1 MKISPDKLRLYGV
14 TDRTWLGEEPLET
27 AVEDGLRG
35 GVTILQLREKQAS
48 HEEIVKTAR
57 LLKPVCGR
65 YGVPLIIND
74 DVEAVLEADAD
85 GVHVGQ
91 DDMTVAEA
99 RRILG
104 PEKIIGASAHN
115 REEALEAQRQGADY
129 LGSGAVFGSA
139 TKKDTTARSRE
150 ELRRVCAAVSIPV
163 AAIGGITEE
172 NCMELAGT
180 GVSGIAV
187 VSAVFAAADREAA
200 ASRLRAMAEEIAKEE
215 NLTEKGENI

>member
-1 MKISPDKLRLYGV
+1 MKISPDKLRLYAV
-14 TDRTWLGEEPLET
+14 TDRTWLGKESLEE
-27 AVEDGLRG
+27 AVEAALRG

-48 HEEIVKTAR
+48 HEELVKTAMR
-57 LLKPVCGR
+57 LKPLCRR

-74 DVEAVLEADAD
+74 DVEAALEADAD

-91 DDMTVAEA
+91 EDMAVAEA

-129 LGSGAVFGSA
+129 LGSGAVFGSS
-139 TKKDTTARSRE
+139 TKKDATTLSRE
-150 ELRRVCAAVSIPV
+150 ELTAVCRAVSIPV

-172 NCMELAGT
+172 NCLELAGT

-187 VSAVFAAADREAA
+187 VSALFAAADKEAA
-200 ASRLRAMAEEIAKEE
+200 AARLRALAEKIAERS
-215 NLTEKGENI
+215 

>member
-1 MKISPDKLRLYGV
+1 MKISPDKLRLYAV
-14 TDRTWLGEEPLET
+14 TDRTWLGKESLEE
-27 AVEDGLRG
+27 AVEAALRG
-35 GVTILQLREKQAS
+35 GVTILQLREKQAP
-48 HEEIVKTAR
+48 HEELVKTAMR
-57 LLKPVCGR
+57 LKPLCRR

-74 DVEAVLEADAD
+74 DVEAALEADAD

-91 DDMTVAEA
+91 EDMAVAEA

-129 LGSGAVFGSA
+129 LGSGAVFGSS
-139 TKKDTTARSRE
+139 TKKHATTLSGE
-150 ELRRVCAAVSIPV
+150 ELTAVCRAVSIPV

-172 NCMELAGT
+172 NCLELAGT

-187 VSAVFAAADREAA
+187 VSALFAAADKEEAA
-200 ASRLRAMAEEIAKEE
+200 ARLRALAEKIAERS
-215 NLTEKGENI
+215 

>member
-1 MKISPDKLRLYGV
+1 MKISPDKLRLYAV
-14 TDRTWLGEEPLET
+14 TDRTWLGKESLEE
-27 AVEDGLRG
+27 AVEAALRG
-35 GVTILQLREKQAS
+35 GVTILQLREKQAP
-48 HEEIVKTAR
+48 HEELVKTAMR
-57 LLKPVCGR
+57 LKPLCRR

-74 DVEAVLEADAD
+74 DVEAALEADAN

-91 DDMTVAEA
+91 EDMAVAEA

-129 LGSGAVFGSA
+129 LGSGAVFGSS
-139 TKKDTTARSRE
+139 TKKDATTLSRE
-150 ELRRVCAAVSIPV
+150 ELTAVCRAVSIPV

-172 NCMELAGT
+172 NCLELAGT

-187 VSAVFAAADREAA
+187 VSALFAAADKEEAA
-200 ASRLRAMAEEIAKEE
+200 ARLRALAEKIAERS
-215 NLTEKGENI
+215 

>member
-1 MKISPDKLRLYGV
+1 MKISPDKLRLYAV
-14 TDRTWLGEEPLET
+14 TDRTWLGKESLEE
-27 AVEDGLRG
+27 AVEAALRG
-35 GVTILQLREKQAS
+35 GVTILQLREKQAP
-48 HEEIVKTAR
+48 HEELVKTAMR
-57 LLKPVCGR
+57 LKPLCRR

-74 DVEAVLEADAD
+74 DVEAALEADAD

-91 DDMTVAEA
+91 EDMAVAEA

-129 LGSGAVFGSA
+129 LGSGAVFGSS
-139 TKKDTTARSRE
+139 TKKDATTLSRE
-150 ELRRVCAAVSIPV
+150 ELTAVCRAVSIPV

-172 NCMELAGT
+172 NCLELAGT

-187 VSAVFAAADREAA
+187 VSALFAAADKEEAA
-200 ASRLRAMAEEIAKEE
+200 ARLRALAEKIAKRS
-215 NLTEKGENI
+215 

>member
-1 MKISPDKLRLYGV
+1 MKISPDKLRLYAV
-14 TDRTWLGEEPLET
+14 TDRTWLGKESLEE
-27 AVEDGLRG
+27 AVEAALRG
-35 GVTILQLREKQAS
+35 GVTILQLREKRAS
-48 HEEIVKTAR
+48 HEELVKTAMR
-57 LLKPVCGR
+57 LKPLCRR

-74 DVEAVLEADAD
+74 DVEAALEADAD

-91 DDMTVAEA
+91 EDMAVAEA

-129 LGSGAVFGSA
+129 LGSGAVFGSS
-139 TKKDTTARSRE
+139 TKKDATTLSRE
-150 ELRRVCAAVSIPV
+150 ELTAVCRAVSIPV

-172 NCMELAGT
+172 NCLELAGT

-187 VSAVFAAADREAA
+187 VSALFAAADKEEAA
-200 ASRLRAMAEEIAKEE
+200 ARLRALAEKIAERS
-215 NLTEKGENI
+215 

>member
-1 MKISPDKLRLYGV
+1 MKISPDKLRLYAV
-14 TDRTWLGEEPLET
+14 TDRTWLGKESLEE
-27 AVEDGLRG
+27 AVEAALRG
-35 GVTILQLREKQAS
+35 GVTILQLREKQAP
-48 HEEIVKTAR
+48 HEELVKTAMR
-57 LLKPVCGR
+57 LKPLCRR

-74 DVEAVLEADAD
+74 DVEAALEADAD

-91 DDMTVAEA
+91 EDMAVAEA

-129 LGSGAVFGSA
+129 LGSGAVFGSS
-139 TKKDTTARSRE
+139 TKKDATTLSRE
-150 ELRRVCAAVSIPV
+150 ELTAVCRAVSIPV

-172 NCMELAGT
+172 NCLELAGT

-187 VSAVFAAADREAA
+187 VSALFAAADKEEAA
-200 ASRLRAMAEEIAKEE
+200 ARRRALAEKIAERS
-215 NLTEKGENI
+215 

>member
-1 MKISPDKLRLYGV
+1 MKISPDKLRLYAV
-14 TDRTWLGEEPLET
+14 TDRTWLGKESLEE
-27 AVEDGLRG
+27 AVEAALRG
-35 GVTILQLREKQAS
+35 GITILQLREKQAP
-48 HEEIVKTAR
+48 HEELVKTAMR
-57 LLKPVCGR
+57 LKPLCRR

-74 DVEAVLEADAD
+74 DVEAALEADAD

-91 DDMTVAEA
+91 EDMAVAEA

-129 LGSGAVFGSA
+129 LGSGAVFGSS
-139 TKKDTTARSRE
+139 TKKDATTLSRE
-150 ELRRVCAAVSIPV
+150 ELTAVCRAVSIPV

-172 NCMELAGT
+172 NCLELAGT

-187 VSAVFAAADREAA
+187 VSALFAAADKEEAA
-200 ASRLRAMAEEIAKEE
+200 ARLRALAEKIAERS
-215 NLTEKGENI
+215 

>member
-1 MKISPDKLRLYGV
+1 MKISPDKLRLYAV
-14 TDRTWLGEEPLET
+14 TDRTWLGKESLEE
-27 AVEDGLRG
+27 AVEAALRG
-35 GVTILQLREKQAS
+35 GVTILQLREKQAP
-48 HEEIVKTAR
+48 HEELVKTAMR
-57 LLKPVCGR
+57 LKPLCRR

-74 DVEAVLEADAD
+74 DVEAALEADAD

-91 DDMTVAEA
+91 EDMAVAEA

-129 LGSGAVFGSA
+129 LGSGAVFASS
-139 TKKDTTARSRE
+139 TKKDATTLSRE
-150 ELRRVCAAVSIPV
+150 ELTAVCRAVSIPV

-172 NCMELAGT
+172 NCLELAGT

-187 VSAVFAAADREAA
+187 VSALFAAADKEEAA
-200 ASRLRAMAEEIAKEE
+200 ARLRALAEKIAERS
-215 NLTEKGENI
+215 

>member
-1 MKISPDKLRLYGV
+1 MKISPDKLRLYAV
-14 TDRTWLGEEPLET
+14 TDRTWLGKESLEE
-27 AVEDGLRG
+27 AVEAALRG
-35 GVTILQLREKQAS
+35 GVTILQLREKQAP
-48 HEEIVKTAR
+48 HEELVKTAMR
-57 LLKPVCGR
+57 LKPLCRR

-74 DVEAVLEADAD
+74 DVEAALEADAD

-91 DDMTVAEA
+91 EDMAVAEA

-129 LGSGAVFGSA
+129 LGNGAVFGSS
-139 TKKDTTARSRE
+139 TKKDATTLSRE
-150 ELRRVCAAVSIPV
+150 ELTAVCRAVSIPV

-172 NCMELAGT
+172 NCLELAGT

-187 VSAVFAAADREAA
+187 VSALFAAADKEEAA
-200 ASRLRAMAEEIAKEE
+200 ARLRALAEKIAERS
-215 NLTEKGENI
+215 

>member
-1 MKISPDKLRLYGV
+1 MKISPDKLRLYAV
-14 TDRTWLGEEPLET
+14 TDRTWLGKESLEE
-27 AVEDGLRG
+27 AVEAALRG
-35 GVTILQLREKQAS
+35 GVTSLQLREKQAP
-48 HEEIVKTAR
+48 HEELVKTAMR
-57 LLKPVCGR
+57 LKPLCRR

-74 DVEAVLEADAD
+74 DVEAALEADAD

-91 DDMTVAEA
+91 EDMAVAEA

-129 LGSGAVFGSA
+129 LGSGAVFGSS
-139 TKKDTTARSRE
+139 TKKDATTLSRE
-150 ELRRVCAAVSIPV
+150 ELTAVCRAVSIPV

-172 NCMELAGT
+172 NCLELAGT

-187 VSAVFAAADREAA
+187 VSALFAAADKEEAA
-200 ASRLRAMAEEIAKEE
+200 ARLRALAEKIAERS
-215 NLTEKGENI
+215 

>member
-1 MKISPDKLRLYGV
+1 MKISPAKLRLYAV
-14 TDRTWLGEEPLET
+14 TDRTWLGKESLEE
-27 AVEDGLRG
+27 AVEAALRG
-35 GVTILQLREKQAS
+35 GVTILQLREKRAS
-48 HEEIVKTAR
+48 HEELVKTAMR
-57 LLKPVCGR
+57 LKPLCRR

-74 DVEAVLEADAD
+74 DVEAALEADAD

-91 DDMTVAEA
+91 EDMAVAEA

-129 LGSGAVFGSA
+129 LGSGAVFGSS
-139 TKKDTTARSRE
+139 TKKDATTLSRE
-150 ELRRVCAAVSIPV
+150 ELTAVCRAVSIPV

-172 NCMELAGT
+172 NCLELAGT

-187 VSAVFAAADREAA
+187 VSALFAAADKEEAA
-200 ASRLRAMAEEIAKEE
+200 ARLRALAEKIAERS
-215 NLTEKGENI
+215 

>member
-1 MKISPDKLRLYGV
+1 MKISPDKLRLYAV
-14 TDRTWLGEEPLET
+14 TDRTWLGKESLEE
-27 AVEDGLRG
+27 AVEAALRG
-35 GVTILQLREKQAS
+35 GVTILQLREKQAP
-48 HEEIVKTAR
+48 HEELVKTAMR
-57 LLKPVCGR
+57 LKPLCRR

-74 DVEAVLEADAD
+74 DVEAALEADAD

-91 DDMTVAEA
+91 EDMAVAEA

-129 LGSGAVFGSA
+129 LGSGAVFGSSS
-139 TKKDTTARSRE
+139 KKDATTLSRE
-150 ELRRVCAAVSIPV
+150 ELTAVCRAVSIPV

-172 NCMELAGT
+172 NCLELAGT

-187 VSAVFAAADREAA
+187 VSALFAAADKEEAA
-200 ASRLRAMAEEIAKEE
+200 ARLRALAEKIAERS
-215 NLTEKGENI
+215 

>member
-1 MKISPDKLRLYGV
+1 MKISPDKLRLYAV
-14 TDRTWLGEEPLET
+14 TDRTWLGKESLEE
-27 AVEDGLRG
+27 AVEAALRG
-35 GVTILQLREKQAS
+35 GVTILQLREKQAPY
-48 HEEIVKTAR
+48 EELVKTAMR
-57 LLKPVCGR
+57 LKPLCRR

-74 DVEAVLEADAD
+74 DVEAALEADAD

-91 DDMTVAEA
+91 EDLAVAEA

-129 LGSGAVFGSA
+129 LGSGAVFGSS
-139 TKKDTTARSRE
+139 TKKDATTLSRE
-150 ELRRVCAAVSIPV
+150 ELTAVCRAVSIPV

-172 NCMELAGT
+172 NCLELAGT

-187 VSAVFAAADREAA
+187 VSALFAAADKEEAA
-200 ASRLRAMAEEIAKEE
+200 ARLRALAEKIAERS
-215 NLTEKGENI
+215 

>member
-1 MKISPDKLRLYGV
+1 MKISPDKLRLYAV
-14 TDRTWLGEEPLET
+14 TDRTWLGKESLEE
-27 AVEDGLRG
+27 AVEAALRG
-35 GVTILQLREKQAS
+35 GVTILQLREKQAP
-48 HEEIVKTAR
+48 HEELVKTAMR
-57 LLKPVCGR
+57 LKPLCRR

-74 DVEAVLEADAD
+74 DVEAALEADAD

-91 DDMTVAEA
+91 EDMAVAEA

-129 LGSGAVFGSA
+129 LGSGAVFGSP
-139 TKKDTTARSRE
+139 TKKHATTLSRE
-150 ELRRVCAAVSIPV
+150 ELTAVCRAVSIPV

-172 NCMELAGT
+172 NCLELAGT

-187 VSAVFAAADREAA
+187 VSALFAAADKEEAA
-200 ASRLRAMAEEIAKEE
+200 ARLRALAEKIAERS
-215 NLTEKGENI
+215 

>member
-1 MKISPDKLRLYGV
+1 MKISPDKLRLYAV
-14 TDRTWLGEEPLET
+14 TDRTWLGKESLEE
-27 AVEDGLRG
+27 AVEAALRG
-35 GVTILQLREKQAS
+35 GVTILQLREKQAP
-48 HEEIVKTAR
+48 HEELVKTAMR
-57 LLKPVCGR
+57 LKPLCRR

-74 DVEAVLEADAD
+74 DVEAALEADAD

-91 DDMTVAEA
+91 EDMAVAEA

-129 LGSGAVFGSA
+129 LGSGAVFGSS
-139 TKKDTTARSRE
+139 TKKDATTLSRE
-150 ELRRVCAAVSIPV
+150 ELTAVCRAVSIPV

-172 NCMELAGT
+172 NCLELAGT

-187 VSAVFAAADREAA
+187 VSALFAAADKEEAA
-200 ASRLRAMAEEIAKEE
+200 ARLRALAEKIAERS
-215 NLTEKGENI
+215 

>member
-1 MKISPDKLRLYGV
+1 MKISPDKLRLYAV
-14 TDRTWLGEEPLET
+14 TDRTWLGKESLEE
-27 AVEDGLRG
+27 AVEAALRG
-35 GVTILQLREKQAS
+35 GVTILQLREKQAP
-48 HEEIVKTAR
+48 HEELVKTAMR
-57 LLKPVCGR
+57 LKPLCRR

-74 DVEAVLEADAD
+74 DVEAALEADAD

-91 DDMTVAEA
+91 EDMAVAEA

-129 LGSGAVFGSA
+129 LGSGAVFGSSTKTDA
-139 TKKDTTARSRE
+139 TTLSRE
-150 ELRRVCAAVSIPV
+150 ELTAVCRAVSIPV

-172 NCMELAGT
+172 NCLELAGT

-187 VSAVFAAADREAA
+187 VSALFAAADKEEAA
-200 ASRLRAMAEEIAKEE
+200 ARLRALAEKIAERS
-215 NLTEKGENI
+215 

>member
-1 MKISPDKLRLYGV
+1 MKISPDKLRLYAV
-14 TDRTWLGEEPLET
+14 TDRTWLGKESLEE
-27 AVEDGLRG
+27 AVEAALRG
-35 GVTILQLREKQAS
+35 GVTILQLREKQAP
-48 HEEIVKTAR
+48 HEELVKTAMR
-57 LLKPVCGR
+57 LKPLCRR

-74 DVEAVLEADAD
+74 DVEATLEADAD

-91 DDMTVAEA
+91 EDMAVAEA

-129 LGSGAVFGSA
+129 LGSGAVFGSS
-139 TKKDTTARSRE
+139 TKKDATTLSRE
-150 ELRRVCAAVSIPV
+150 ELTAVCRAVSIPV

-172 NCMELAGT
+172 NCLELAGT

-187 VSAVFAAADREAA
+187 VSALFAAADKEEAA
-200 ASRLRAMAEEIAKEE
+200 ARLRALAEKIAERS
-215 NLTEKGENI
+215 

>member
-1 MKISPDKLRLYGV
+1 MKISPDKLRLYAV
-14 TDRTWLGEEPLET
+14 TDRTWLGKESLEE
-27 AVEDGLRG
+27 AVEAALRG
-35 GVTILQLREKQAS
+35 GVTILQLREKQAP
-48 HEEIVKTAR
+48 HEELVKTAMR
-57 LLKPVCGR
+57 LKTLCRR

-74 DVEAVLEADAD
+74 DVEAALEADAD

-91 DDMTVAEA
+91 EDMAVAEA

-129 LGSGAVFGSA
+129 LGSGAVFGSS
-139 TKKDTTARSRE
+139 TKKDATTLSRE
-150 ELRRVCAAVSIPV
+150 ELTAVCRAVSIPV

-172 NCMELAGT
+172 NCLELAGT

-187 VSAVFAAADREAA
+187 VSALFAAADKEEAA
-200 ASRLRAMAEEIAKEE
+200 ARLRALAEKIAERS
-215 NLTEKGENI
+215 

>member
-1 MKISPDKLRLYGV
+1 MKISPDKLRLYAV
-14 TDRTWLGEEPLET
+14 TDRTWLGKESLEE
-27 AVEDGLRG
+27 AVEAALRG
-35 GVTILQLREKQAS
+35 GVTILQLREKQAP
-48 HEEIVKTAR
+48 HEELVKTAMR
-57 LLKPVCGR
+57 LIPLCRR

-74 DVEAVLEADAD
+74 DVEAALEADAD

-91 DDMTVAEA
+91 EDMAVAEA

-129 LGSGAVFGSA
+129 LGSGAVFGSS
-139 TKKDTTARSRE
+139 TKKDATTLSRE
-150 ELRRVCAAVSIPV
+150 ELTAVCRAVSIPV

-172 NCMELAGT
+172 NCLELAGT

-187 VSAVFAAADREAA
+187 VSALFAAADKEEAA
-200 ASRLRAMAEEIAKEE
+200 ARLRALAEKIAERS
-215 NLTEKGENI
+215 

>member
-1 MKISPDKLRLYGV
+1 MKISPDKLRLYAV
-14 TDRTWLGEEPLET
+14 TDRTWLGKESLEE
-27 AVEDGLRG
+27 AVEAALRG
-35 GVTILQLREKQAS
+35 GVTILQLREKRAS
-48 HEEIVKTAR
+48 HEELVKMAMR
-57 LLKPVCGR
+57 LKPLCRR

-74 DVEAVLEADAD
+74 DVEAALEADAD

-91 DDMTVAEA
+91 EDMAVAEA

-129 LGSGAVFGSA
+129 LGSGAVFGSS
-139 TKKDTTARSRE
+139 TKKDATTLSRE
-150 ELRRVCAAVSIPV
+150 ELTAVCRAVSIPV

-172 NCMELAGT
+172 NCLELAGT

-187 VSAVFAAADREAA
+187 VSALFAAADKEEAA
-200 ASRLRAMAEEIAKEE
+200 ARLRALAEKIAERS
-215 NLTEKGENI
+215 

>member
-1 MKISPDKLRLYGV
+1 MKISPDKLRLYAV
-14 TDRTWLGEEPLET
+14 TDRTWLGKESLEE
-27 AVEDGLRG
+27 AVEAALRG
-35 GVTILQLREKQAS
+35 GVTILQLREKQAP
-48 HEEIVKTAR
+48 HEELVKTAMR
-57 LLKPVCGR
+57 LKPLCRR

-74 DVEAVLEADAD
+74 DVKAALEADAD

-91 DDMTVAEA
+91 EDMAVAEA

-129 LGSGAVFGSA
+129 LGSGAVFGSS
-139 TKKDTTARSRE
+139 TKKDATTLSRE
-150 ELRRVCAAVSIPV
+150 ELTAVCRAVSIPV

-172 NCMELAGT
+172 NCLELAGT

-187 VSAVFAAADREAA
+187 VSALFAAADKEEAA
-200 ASRLRAMAEEIAKEE
+200 ARLRALAEKIAERS
-215 NLTEKGENI
+215 

>member
-1 MKISPDKLRLYGV
+1 MKISPDKLRLYAV
-14 TDRTWLGEEPLET
+14 TDRTWLGKESLEE
-27 AVEDGLRG
+27 AVEAALRG
-35 GVTILQLREKQAS
+35 GVTILQLREKQAP
-48 HEEIVKTAR
+48 HEELVKTAMR
-57 LLKPVCGR
+57 LKPLCRR

-74 DVEAVLEADAD
+74 DVEAALEADAD

-91 DDMTVAEA
+91 EDMAVAEA

-129 LGSGAVFGSA
+129 LGSGAVFGSS
-139 TKKDTTARSRE
+139 TKKEATTLSRE
-150 ELRRVCAAVSIPV
+150 ELTAVCRAVSIPV

-172 NCMELAGT
+172 NCLELAGT

-187 VSAVFAAADREAA
+187 VSALFAAADKEEAA
-200 ASRLRAMAEEIAKEE
+200 ARLRALAEKIAERS
-215 NLTEKGENI
+215 

>member
-1 MKISPDKLRLYGV
+1 MKISPDKLRLYAV
-14 TDRTWLGEEPLET
+14 TDRTWLGKESLEE
-27 AVEDGLRG
+27 AVEAALRG
-35 GVTILQLREKQAS
+35 GVTILQLREKQAP
-48 HEEIVKTAR
+48 HEELVKTAMR
-57 LLKPVCGR
+57 LKPHCRR

-74 DVEAVLEADAD
+74 DVEAALEADAD

-91 DDMTVAEA
+91 EDMAVAEA

-129 LGSGAVFGSA
+129 LGSGAVFGSS
-139 TKKDTTARSRE
+139 TKKDATTLSRE
-150 ELRRVCAAVSIPV
+150 ELTAVCRAVSIPV

-172 NCMELAGT
+172 NCLELAGT

-187 VSAVFAAADREAA
+187 VSALFAAADKEEAA
-200 ASRLRAMAEEIAKEE
+200 ARLRALAEKIAERS
-215 NLTEKGENI
+215 

>member
-1 MKISPDKLRLYGV
+1 MKISPDKLRLYAV
-14 TDRTWLGEEPLET
+14 TDRTWLGKESLEE
-27 AVEDGLRG
+27 AVEAALRV
-35 GVTILQLREKQAS
+35 GVTILQLREKQAP
-48 HEEIVKTAR
+48 HEELVKTAMR
-57 LLKPVCGR
+57 LKPLCRR

-74 DVEAVLEADAD
+74 DVEAALEADAD

-91 DDMTVAEA
+91 EDMAVAEA

-129 LGSGAVFGSA
+129 LGSGAVFGSS
-139 TKKDTTARSRE
+139 TKKDATTLSRE
-150 ELRRVCAAVSIPV
+150 ELTAVCRAVSIPV

-172 NCMELAGT
+172 NCLELAGT

-187 VSAVFAAADREAA
+187 VSALFAAADKEEAA
-200 ASRLRAMAEEIAKEE
+200 ARLRALAEKIAERS
-215 NLTEKGENI
+215 